1 MTMAAGALNGHGG
14 AAPAGEPDK
23 VTLNVEVCLRPD
35 CQADL
40 AAVRSAALAFLGSL
54 PSVRYAEGPLAPP
67 PGQHPLLA
75 AAAQSVR
82 VVDLPAGRAAPNKL
96 LLQWDVTWNV
106 MVYQLDGEGP
116 ADDDEGED
124 GTPSYREWVLP
135 AAEFHGSWEALY
147 YESEVKQRLLRYAT
161 SALLFSESRVNP
173 QLISWNRVVLLHGPP
188 GTGKTSLC
196 QALAQK
202 LTIRLSNRYSQG
214 VLIEVNAHSLF
225 SKWFSES
232 GKLVSRL
239 FAKIQEVVDEPD
251 TLVFVLIDEVESLT
265 AARKGAVGGSEPAD
279 AIRAV
284 NSLLT
289 RLDQL
294 KASPNVM
301 VLTTSNITEAID
313 LAFVDRA
320 DIKAYIGNPNQQAR
334 YEILRTCIAELQQ
347 AGIVTDSCPLA
358 PYTEACQLEQ
368 AEGAACGGGGG
379 SIAAVAAAAAGGGG
393 AGPKPLGEA
402 GSCCSMEE
410 EGAAAAHGRYLSRCL
425 LEVARAAEDF
435 SGRTLRKL
443 PFLAHAAE
451 DFAGGRCSC
460 LQYVNAL
467 LAAVQRER
475 ADRATL
481 SDGGHT

>member
-1 MTMAAGALNGHGG
+1 MTVALPGA
-14 AAPAGEPDK
+14 PPGEDK
-23 VTLNVEVCLRPD
+23 AVLNVEVCLRPD
-35 CQADL
+35 SAAEL
-40 AAVRSAALAFLGSL
+40 GAVRAAALQFITSL
-54 PSVRYAEGPLAPP
+54 SSVRYAEGPLHPP
-67 PGQHPLLA
+67 PGQHPLLDA
-75 AAAQSVR
+75 HVQSIR
-82 VVDLPAGRAAPNKL
+82 VVDLAPGRIPPGRL
-96 LLQWDVTWNV
+96 LLQWDVAWQV
-106 MVYQLDGEGP
+106 CVFALDSEGA

-124 GTPSYREWVLP
+124 GTPAYREWVLP
-135 AAEFHGSWEALY
+135 AAEFHGSWETLY
-147 YESEVKQRLLRYAT
+147 YESEIKQRLLRYAT

-202 LTIRLSNRYSQG
+202 LTIRLGDKYPQGG
-214 VLIEVNAHSLF
+214 VLVEVNAHSLF

-265 AARKGAVGGSEPAD
+265 AARKGAVAGSEPAD

-284 NSLLT
+284 NALLT

-294 KASPNVM
+294 KAAPNVM

-320 DIKAYIGNPNQQAR
+320 DIKAYIGNPNEQAR
-334 YEILRTCIAELQQ
+334 YEILRGCIAELAT
-347 AGIVTDSCPLA
+347 AGIITDSHPLLSH
-358 PYTEACQLEQ
+358 PE
-368 AEGAACGGGGG
+368 AACL
-379 SIAAVAAAAAGGGG
+379 AEEPLAAAAGEAAAGEAAAYAAAEAAADGGS
-393 AGPKPLGEA
+393 PGEA
-402 GSCCSMEE
+402 GAGGSCCMEE
-410 EGAAAAHGRYLSRCL
+410 ETESLQAQYLSRCL
-425 LEVARAAEDF
+425 LEVARAADGF

-443 PFLAHAAE
+443 PFLAHASH
-451 DFAGGRCSC
+451 DFPGGRCSC
-460 LQYVNAL
+460 LQYVSAL
-467 LAAVQRER
+467 LAAVQAER

-481 SDGGHT
+481 SSGGHT